1 MARIVEV
8 CVLYNVV
15 HHAVDRFFV
24 QMRMHSLISF
34 YQLFFAE
41 FAVLVGVQLLE
52 EVLEFF
58 DIIVVDDVGYDEG
71 EDGLN

>member
-1 MARIVEV
+1 
-8 CVLYNVV
+8 
-15 HHAVDRFFV
+15 
-24 QMRMHSLISF
+24 MRVHSLVSF